1 MELGFVESLR
11 RRWSVLGIDV
21 KGKGKAVTARDVR
34 AKETKNSAGDPWEG
48 LGEVEVE
55 DDASRMDVDADADVG
70 EDESARRE
78 IMDGAIARSAITSA
92 VKGA

>member
-1 MELGFVESLR
+1 MELGFVEILR
-11 RRWSVLGIDV
+11 RRWSVLGIDT
-21 KGKGKAVTARDVR
+21 KGKGKAVTARNR
-34 AKETKNSAGDPWEG
+34 AKETEKSAGDPWEG

-55 DDASRMDVDADADVG
+55 DDASHMDVDADEDVG